1 MTGRIRCI
9 VLLERCDPFQVNSA
23 FPMHTSRN
31 DGNLTINGLAKIDYG
46 VYECIATNKYTSII
60 TSTLVIIESEYIGF

>member
-1 MTGRIRCI
+1 
-9 VLLERCDPFQVNSA
+9 VNGA
-23 FPMHTSRN
+23 FPMHTSRS

-60 TSTLVIIESEYIGF
+60 TSSLVIIESK